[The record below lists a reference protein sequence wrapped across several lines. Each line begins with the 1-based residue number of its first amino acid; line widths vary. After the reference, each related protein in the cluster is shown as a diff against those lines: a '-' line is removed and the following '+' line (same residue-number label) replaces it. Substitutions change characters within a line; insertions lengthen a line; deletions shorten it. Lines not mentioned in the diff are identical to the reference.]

1 MLKFL
6 NGNQINFLKKLETIL
21 EKRKFNQ
28 QNQSV
33 VVKKILTDV
42 KNQGDKAVIRFE
54 KKFSKIK
61 TKSKKIKFSNDEI
74 NKISKKI
81 DKRLKNSID
90 IAFKRIKQFH
100 SKQKIKSF
108 KYHDKFKN
116 ELSYNYSPIQNV
128 GVYVPGGT
136 ASYPSTVLMN
146 CIPALVAGVKNIY
159 LTTPAL
165 GSDVNP
171 AIIYA
176 AKKCG
181 VKEIYKT
188 GGAHSIAALT
198 YGTQT
203 FKKVDKI
210 VGPGNAFVALAKKE
224 VFGEVGIDM
233 VAGPS
238 EVSIVADKY
247 SKPDWIA
254 SDLIA
259 QAEHDIFAQSILI
272 TDSKDLINSVNAN
285 LKAQLIDLPKKNIAA
300 KSLRNYGLAIYAST
314 QNKIADIV
322 NTIAPEHLE
331 INFKKYNRI
340 IKKIK
345 NAGSIFVGKFSP
357 EAMGDYIAG
366 PNHVL
371 PTSGSARF
379 SSGLSVNDFL
389 KRHSLIK
396 ITKSGIERLGPSVI
410 NLARYENL
418 DGHARSIKIRLTK
431 ENWLAKQETLEFKG
445 KVTELLPNA
454 MFRVKLENNHEILAH
469 TAGKL
474 RKNRIRVLAGDNVMV
489 EMTPYDLTKGR
500 ITFRF

>member
-6 NGNQINFLKKLETIL
+6 NANRKKSLKKLEIIL
-21 EKRKFNQ
+21 YSRKLKQ
-28 QNQSV
+28 QNNTSTV
-33 VVKKILTDV
+33 RKILLNV
-42 KNQGDKAVIRFE
+42 KRNGDKALLNYER
-54 KKFSKIK
+54 KYSKIK
-61 TKSKKIKFSNDEI
+61 SFDKKIKFSKIEI
-74 NKISKKI
+74 NKIEKKI
-81 DKRLKNSID
+81 NKKLKRSID
-90 IAFKRIKQFH
+90 IAYNRIKKFH
-100 SKQKIKSF
+100 SKQKFFSF
-108 KYHDKFKN
+108 KYKDKFKN
-116 ELSYNYSPIQNV
+116 ILAYKYSAIESV

-146 CIPALVAGVKNIY
+146 CIPAIVAGVKNIY

-165 GSDVNP
+165 GSPVNP

-188 GGAHSIAALT
+188 GGAHSIAAFT
-198 YGTQT
+198 YGTKT

-210 VGPGNAFVALAKKE
+210 VGPGNAFVASAKKE
-224 VFGEVGIDM
+224 VFGDVGIDM

-247 SKPDWIA
+247 SNSKWVA

-259 QAEHDIFAQSILI
+259 QAEHDIFAQAILI
-272 TDSKDLINSVNAN
+272 TNSKELIKSVNSN
-285 LKAQLIDLPKKNIAA
+285 LKTQLKSLPKKNIAS
-300 KSLRNYGLAIYAST
+300 KSLKNFGLAILAQSN
-314 QNKIADIV
+314 NKIIDVI

-331 INFKKYNRI
+331 IDFYNSETI
-340 IKKIK
+340 INKIK
-345 NAGSIFVGKFSP
+345 NVGSIFIGKFSP

-371 PTSGSARF
+371 PTSGSAKF

-410 NLARYENL
+410 NLAQHENL
-418 DGHARSIKIRLTK
+418 DGHANSVKFRLKK
-431 ENWLAKQETLEFKG
+431 EN
-445 KVTELLPNA
+445 
-454 MFRVKLENNHEILAH
+454 
-469 TAGKL
+469 
-474 RKNRIRVLAGDNVMV
+474 
-489 EMTPYDLTKGR
+489 
-500 ITFRF
+500 